1 MKFKNLDEDV
11 NLIFFSELGD
21 PSRFSGESFSNQI
34 NEFSNSVQR
43 KFAEMGGWSS
53 DHQLMLNSFLQE
65 RFLMANVVKN
75 SNQSIKKTKA
85 IS

>member
-34 NEFSNSVQR
+34 N
-43 KFAEMGGWSS
+43 
-53 DHQLMLNSFLQE
+53 
-65 RFLMANVVKN
+65 
-75 SNQSIKKTKA
+75 
-85 IS
+85 